1 MGAELTKAGESAIA
15 AEARTAIYL
24 DYAATTPVDPRV
36 AQRMAEVLALPLG
49 NAASA
54 HAPGQRAYALV
65 EAARAQVAQLIG
77 AAAEHIVFTSGA
89 TEANNLAITGTVRLA
104 LARAMKSN
112 APAPHVITLA
122 TEHKSVLEPVRA
134 LQAQGAIVSILE
146 PRTDDGL
153 LDPAALA
160 AAIRPETALV
170 SLLHVNNET
179 GVAQDV
185 AAIAAVCA
193 HHKVPLHIDACQSA
207 GKLPLS
213 LEGVA
218 LLSLTAHKIGGPQGI
233 GALYVS
239 AAHRGRIAA
248 QMLGGAHERGL
259 RAGTLAVHQ
268 IVGFGLA
275 AELAAAARPAESVRI
290 AALRDRLWQGL
301 KDLPEVLLNGH
312 ATARAPHILNVTFP
326 GVEGESLFTALPAL
340 ALSTGSACNSRSAEP
355 SFVLRAL
362 GRDSE
367 LAQSSLRFSLGRGT
381 TEAEV
386 DAAVAAVRRA
396 HAALWNLSPA
406 RGVASASPAPAGTA
420 TQVLCGEAGAQR
432 LGTWIRFVIEVEDAT
447 VRDARVQVY
456 GCPHTIAA
464 CNHVRQQLPGRGLDA
479 LQPGSPE
486 QWRQAVNA
494 PVEKLGRM
502 LIIEDALASASRA
515 R

>member
-1 MGAELTKAGESAIA
+1 MDAELTRA
-15 AEARTAIYL
+15 AELTMAAAAQAPIYL
-24 DYAATTPVDPRV
+24 DYAATTPVGPRV
-36 AQRMAEVLALPLG
+36 AQRMSEVLAMPLG

-54 HAPGQRAYALV
+54 HAPGRRAYALV

-77 AAAEHIVFTSGA
+77 TAAEHIVFTSGA
-89 TEANNLAITGTVRLA
+89 TEANNLAVAGTVRLA
-104 LARAMKSN
+104 LARAAKSR
-112 APAPHVITLA
+112 APVPHVITLA

-134 LQAQGAIVSILE
+134 LQSQGANVSILE
-146 PRTDDGL
+146 PRADGL

-160 AAIRPETALV
+160 SALRPETALV

-185 AAIAAVCA
+185 AALAALCA
-193 HHKVPLHIDACQSA
+193 QRNVPLHIDACQSA

-213 LEGVA
+213 IEGVA
-218 LLSLTAHKIGGPQGI
+218 LLSITAHKIGGPQGI
-233 GALYVS
+233 GALYI
-239 AAHRGRIAA
+239 APAHRGRIAA

-268 IVGFGLA
+268 ITGFGLA
-275 AELAAAARPAESVRI
+275 AELAAAARATESVRI
-290 AALRDRLWQGL
+290 AALRDKLWQGL
-301 KDLPEVLLNGH
+301 KDLPGVLLNGH

-326 GVEGESLFTALPAL
+326 GVEGESLFTALPDL

-386 DAAVAAVRRA
+386 DAAIAAVRRA
-396 HAALWNLSPA
+396 HAVLWNLSPA
-406 RGVASASPAPAGTA
+406 RGVASASPAPAATA
-420 TQVLCGEAGAQR
+420 TQALCGEAGAQR
-432 LGTWIRFVIEVEDAT
+432 LGTWIRFVIEVEDTT
-447 VRDARVQVY
+447 VREARLQVY

-464 CNHVRQQLPGRGLDA
+464 CNHVRQHLPGRRLDA

-502 LIIEDALASASRA
+502 LIIEDALASIVRA